1 MNHSLRKLSLIACVL
16 SLLAVPANAE
26 FVALG
31 RGLSAGRIIYSVS
44 DNAYLAKSGAAITE
58 EAISGLSV
66 QDYGKTGLVADGNS
80 RLILRY
86 KASSEGTVAFTVSPA
101 IPGSRLETFTTR
113 QKISSPVSTISTPD
127 GWQASAVFIAP
138 ETWPENITYPSGNF
152 TVTATFTPSSG
163 SSSTESLTLTL
174 RATPVVLVHGA
185 FSNNEKM
192 FGHATG
198 ANKGVWHKLYN
209 AGLTVSGWDYD
220 NTKSPKTLIASNTN
234 GLANVIADTLNGL
247 NAKGFEATRA
257 DLVTHSSGGIMAR
270 QYLRNDID
278 TGNKTAN
285 SYCLGTVRR
294 VVTLA
299 SPNLGTPIASYL
311 SGKFDTLPSS
321 WQNWAGKSW
330 WEGLGYGLLR
340 AFALRGADEAME
352 DLSLKS
358 SYIAGLGY
366 PGIPFHSIYG
376 KVKSDDAKISQLF
389 DDVVKQNIVSLSQI
403 DWLPKQLVDTLTSEK
418 LGLISGVLSAMS
430 EDIRFKELL
439 GALHGDDDHDLVV
452 SESSAKDIFP
462 SNAVTSFYGLS
473 THSHI
478 MIGQQD
484 DVGDK
489 VLALLKGRT
498 DSFMVNTA
506 SAAEYDAAFDAVA
519 DSFVEYLRASD
530 EGDLSK
536 YLDETMTLEAS
547 EPLPFDIG
555 GDDEEDDEDGLA
567 AQSVKLFGKSGAV
580 FSDDIYVVLEDENGS
595 AKFFRMNPSN
605 TQSFDVEVWA
615 SREDKGL
622 YAVSYFTVQNGKL
635 KISPAKIVAYP
646 PVFSS
651 NKALTLNTAG
661 TIYGHVG
668 EEVPL
673 GLIVSSDKG
682 NYDISA
688 PALGVASYEV
698 SDSSIA
704 EITDEGKVRVLKEG
718 TATIK
723 ASAYGQTVS
732 VKIFV
737 KQLAS
742 EEDTTKDI
750 SVAGDTSGVGGSS
763 SGGCNGGLGAVM
775 MIAALVFVKSRR

>member
-113 QKISSPVSTISTPD
+113 QKISSPVSTISTSD

-234 GLANVIADTLNGL
+234 GLANVIADTINGL

-285 SYCLGTVRR
+285 SYGLGTVRR

-389 DDVVKQNIVSLSQI
+389 DDVVNQNIVSLSQI

-452 SESSAKDIFP
+452 SETSAKDIFP

-489 VLALLKGRT
+489 VLALLKGGT

-519 DSFVEYLRASD
+519 DSFGEYLRASD
-530 EGDLSK
+530 EGDLRQ

-547 EPLPFDIG
+547 KSVIEYMG
-555 GDDEEDDEDGLA
+555 GDEDDEPA
-567 AQSVKLFGKSGAV
+567 IQSVKLSGKSGAV
-580 FSDDIYVVLEDENGS
+580 FSDDIYVVIEDENGA
-595 AKFFRMNPSN
+595 AKFFILKALGG
-605 TQSFDVEVWA
+605 TSFDVDLWA
-615 SREDKGL
+615 SMQDKGL
-622 YAVSYFTVQNGKL
+622 YAVSYFTIQNGKL
-635 KISPAKIVAYP
+635 KISPTQIVAYP

-673 GLIVSSDKG
+673 GLIVSSDNG

-688 PALGVASYEV
+688 SALGVASYEV

-704 EITDEGKVRVLKEG
+704 EITDAGKVRVLKEG

-732 VKIFV
+732 VKIIV

-750 SVAGDTSGVGGSS
+750 VVDSDNNGVSSS
-763 SGGCNGGLGAVM
+763 SGGCNAGLGAVI
-775 MIAALVFVKSRR
+775 MIAALAFVKSKR